1 MKKARISAYG
11 AALAVLLGT
20 ALLRR
25 QRRRPVPLP
34 PLLSFLLENPV
45 TDAVVGA
52 PVLLER
58 LDLRPGMRVLDA
70 GCGPGRLT
78 LPAARMV
85 GENGLVVALDGQP
98 AMLEKLERRVRAE
111 GLRNVRAV
119 RGVLGEGTPEEGV
132 FDRALLAMVL
142 GEVRDRGAAL
152 REIRRALRPGGILSV
167 TEVVGDPDYRS
178 RATVRREAEAVG
190 FLPAGEYRNRL
201 SFTANFAKPCPPGAT
216 DERAENGGTGVGYP
230 YAGAGIKDAPAPGMG
245 DDGNDGAQ
253 DHGRCR
259 RAREQAVREQ
269 EGPAG
274 FLERVHEGR
283 SEPPEG
289 EDEAFGAQGLTETR
303 DGVRWVTRARTPA
316 EGTATVWLV
325 LRFLDPEAE
334 VLYADEEGAGEIS
347 GREEACSLDA
357 PEGGGLVFEAIMEE
371 YGWRGHPALE
381 RMARVL
387 HGETRRGEEAL
398 AELGACVDAIV
409 GKLSTLGFT
418 DRRLLELALP
428 LYDALHAQCEGRR
441 CEDR

>member
-1 MKKARISAYG
+1 VGLKKARISAYG
-11 AALAVLLGT
+11 AALAILLGI

-78 LPAARMV
+78 LPAARTV

-119 RGVLGEGTPEEGV
+119 RGVLGEGTLEEGV

-142 GEVRDRGAAL
+142 GEVRDREAAL

-178 RATVRREAEAVG
+178 RATVRREAEAAG
-190 FLPAGEYRNRL
+190 FLPVGEYRNRL

-216 DERAENGGTGVGYP
+216 DERAENGAAGGGYP
-230 YAGAGIKDAPAPGMG
+230 YAGR
-245 DDGNDGAQ
+245 
-253 DHGRCR
+253 GR
-259 RAREQAVREQ
+259 
-269 EGPAG
+269 
-274 FLERVHEGR
+274 
-283 SEPPEG
+283 
-289 EDEAFGAQGLTETR
+289 
-303 DGVRWVTRARTPA
+303 
-316 EGTATVWLV
+316 
-325 LRFLDPEAE
+325 
-334 VLYADEEGAGEIS
+334 
-347 GREEACSLDA
+347 
-357 PEGGGLVFEAIMEE
+357 
-371 YGWRGHPALE
+371 
-381 RMARVL
+381 
-387 HGETRRGEEAL
+387 
-398 AELGACVDAIV
+398 
-409 GKLSTLGFT
+409 
-418 DRRLLELALP
+418 
-428 LYDALHAQCEGRR
+428 
-441 CEDR
+441 